1 MSLNK
6 ATKSPKLLRIGEV
19 AKLTK
24 VAVSAIRYYE
34 EIGLVSPAAKSESKY
49 RYYLPSDISLIKF
62 IKKSQSLGFNLDEI
76 REILEERSKGKSPC
90 PKVRKIAEKKI
101 QELEQKIRE
110 LEKLERAIHSYITEC
125 TGELDS
131 MPEDQRICHM
141 IDKVKT

>member
-19 AKLTK
+19 AELTK

-76 REILEERSKGKSPC
+76 KEILEERSKGKSPC

-110 LEKLERAIHSYITEC
+110 LEKLERAINSYITEC
-125 TGELDS
+125 TGERDS

-141 IDKVKT
+141 IDRIKV